1 MKLPWV
7 SRAAYEAEL
16 AERLRETARANAW
29 WDKALA
35 LLDKL
40 ARADV
45 RYDALLDKFT
55 TLRLAGAVEP
65 VVYTAPVPR
74 PVDALEVLIGQ
85 ESGGDVRKRAFMI
98 KQLRKDRASGMSDD
112 EIARR
117 IINGQSVED
126 GIPA

>member
-1 MKLPWV
+1 MIRLPWV
-7 SRAAYEAEL
+7 SRAEYDRLFDTHVERTAYFCGVIAND
-16 AERLRETARANAW
+16 RA
-29 WDKALA
+29 
-35 LLDKL
+35 
-40 ARADV
+40 
-45 RYDALLDKFT
+45 RYDTLLEKFT
-55 TLRLAGAVEP
+55 ALRLAGAAEP
-65 VVYTAPVPR
+65 APIIVPPAPR

-85 ESGGDVRKRAFMI
+85 ESGGDFRKRAFMI